1 MMDKINVAEKLNS
14 FSEHFT
20 PKVIAE
26 VNGQS
31 LKVVKALGEF
41 VWHTHDDDDEL
52 FWVISGNLKMCF
64 RDRDVMV
71 GPGEMIV
78 VPKGVEHKPVAEE
91 EVEVVLIE
99 PADLLNTGDATSD
112 LTVHHPER
120 I

>member
-1 MMDKINVAEKLNS
+1 MEKINVAEKLES

-41 VWHTHDDDDEL
+41 VWHKHDDDDEL
-52 FWVISGNLKMCF
+52 FWVISGKLKMCF
-64 RDRDVMV
+64 RDREVMV
-71 GPGEMIV
+71 GPGELIV
-78 VPKGVEHKPVAEE
+78 VPKGTEHKPVADE
-91 EVEVVLIE
+91 EVELVLIE
-99 PADLLNTGDATSD
+99 PANLINTGDAESD
-112 LTVHHPER
+112 LTVLNPER

>member
-1 MMDKINVAEKLNS
+1 MAKINVADKLAS

-20 PKVIAE
+20 PKLIAD

-41 VWHTHDDDDEL
+41 VWHSHEDDDEL

-64 RDRDVMV
+64 RDREVMV

-78 VPKGVEHKPVAEE
+78 VPRGIEHKPVAEE

-99 PADLLNTGDATSD
+99 PAGLLNTGDAESE
-112 LTVHHPER
+112 LTVHNPER

>member
-1 MMDKINVAEKLNS
+1 MQKINVAEKLGS
-14 FSEHFT
+14 FTEHFT
-20 PKVIAE
+20 PKLIAD

-41 VWHTHDDDDEL
+41 VWHKHDDDDEL
-52 FWVISGNLKMCF
+52 FWVISGQLKMCF

-91 EVEVVLIE
+91 EVEIVLIE
-99 PADLLNTGDATSD
+99 PADMLNTGDATSD
-112 LTVHHPER
+112 LTVRNPAR